1 MFEQG
6 PAKQPLFEAD
16 PGIAGS
22 TGADQASQQ
31 HKGGWEAYFAAHG
44 GEPQPVDKVLADR
57 VRRGYFSD
65 DDIFTLGPPIPEDD
79 SATSVDTDPAA

>member
-6 PAKQPLFEAD
+6 PANQPPFEVD

-31 HKGGWEAYFAAHG
+31 HKGGG
-44 GEPQPVDKVLADR
+44 RP
-57 VRRGYFSD
+57 
-65 DDIFTLGPPIPEDD
+65 TLRPTGASSNLSIRSWLIE
-79 SATSVDTDPAA
+79 